1 MSGKRSALIVV
12 GLGLLGSQAGHLL
25 AYQVRFGAAAGQVE
39 STGAHSYFPT
49 LARTSVGV
57 AAVGL
62 LAGLLLVALARV
74 LTGREARAGSRPSY
88 VSLLAALFTIQL
100 VFFAAQEIGEAVVA
114 GAPVASAPM
123 LLLWGTIGQ
132 LPVAALAALALRWLG
147 TRVEAAVGAIKDIVR
162 ATAPAP
168 SPALLA
174 VALHETPDRALIMSR
189 FAAASTARRGPPRSL
204 LVTSY

>member
-1 MSGKRSALIVV
+1 MTGRRSFLMVLAV
-12 GLGLLGSQAGHLL
+12 GLFGSQAGHLL
-25 AYQVRFGAAAGQVE
+25 AYRVRFGTTAMEIQ

-49 LARTSVGV
+49 LARTTLGAA
-57 AAVGL
+57 AAVL
-62 LAGLLLVALARV
+62 LAALLLVALARV
-74 LTGREARAGSRPSY
+74 LTGREVGGGSRPSY
-88 VSLLAALFTIQL
+88 VRLLAALFTIQL
-100 VFFAAQEIGEAVVA
+100 AFFAAQEIGEAVVA
-114 GAPVASAPM
+114 GVPVASAPL

-132 LPVAALAALALRWLG
+132 LPVAALAALAVRWLG
-147 TRVEAAVGAIKDIVR
+147 TRVEAAVGAINDIVR

-174 VALHETPDRALIMSR
+174 VPLHRTPDRALIMSR

>member
-1 MSGKRSALIVV
+1 MSGKRSALTVV
-12 GLGLLGSQAGHLL
+12 GLGLLASQAGHLL

-49 LARTSVGV
+49 LARTSAGV
-57 AAVGL
+57 AAIGL

-74 LTGREARAGSRPSY
+74 LTGREVRAGSRPSY
-88 VSLLAALFTIQL
+88 VSVLAALFTIQL
-100 VFFAAQEIGEAVVA
+100 VFFAAQEVGEAVVA
-114 GAPVASAPM
+114 GAPVASAPL

-174 VALHETPDRALIMSR
+174 VPLHETPDRALIMSR